1 MTGSSGRRRTTGDN
15 QRRKAAV
22 PAAPPTE
29 RDPNRSPQPA
39 APAAPAS
46 PAAASP
52 GAVAPPA
59 TAPPPAVSPIH
70 SERLELLAHLEAM
83 LEPIMM
89 MLGLLFLGLFAF
101 EYSGV
106 DFTPLEKSWIDR
118 AETTIYWVFA
128 GDFIVRF
135 AIAPAKIR
143 FLRTNWITAL
153 SLALPALRPLRA
165 VGAAGSLSTVHLLRL
180 LSGANHGMR
189 ALRHITR
196 GRQFAYLV
204 SLTFIVTLLSAGGVL
219 FFERNARDANITD
232 ASDAIWW
239 AATLVTTINSND
251 DPVSFPGRII
261 GLLLRIY
268 AVSVLGFI
276 TASIA
281 SYLIGHAMEPTEST
295 AHAATPAATGTSLHQ
310 QLAGLRDEV
319 RSLREELAA
328 RGRERSGDQPEQ
340 TPASRD

>member
-1 MTGSSGRRRTTGDN
+1 MTGSSGRRRTTGAN

-22 PAAPPTE
+22 PAAPLTE

-46 PAAASP
+46 PAASP
-52 GAVAPPA
+52 DVIAPPA

-83 LEPIMM
+83 LEPIML
-89 MLGLLFLGLFAF
+89 MLGLLFLGLLAF

-106 DFTPLEKSWIDR
+106 DFTPVEKRWIDR

-135 AIAPAKIR
+135 AIAPAKTR

-165 VGAAGSLSTVHLLRL
+165 VGAAGSLSTVHLLRV

-204 SLTFIVTLLSAGGVL
+204 SLTFIVTMLSAGGVL
-219 FFERNARDANITD
+219 FFDRNARGADITD

-239 AATLVTTINSND
+239 AATLVTTINSNE

-261 GLLLRIY
+261 GLLLRFY
-268 AVSVLGFI
+268 AVSVLGYI

-281 SYLIGHAMEPTEST
+281 SYFIGHAMEKTESSSS
-295 AHAATPAATGTSLHQ
+295 AAPPVATGTLLHQ
-310 QLAGLRDEV
+310 QLAGLHDEV

-328 RGRERSGDQPEQ
+328 RGREHPGGQ
-340 TPASRD
+340 A